1 MSLMATITTAEE
13 KITISA
19 KEIVE
24 RLTRLEEGQKALNK
38 RIDDINK
45 RIDGLQGWL
54 YVIVAG
60 IITIALGMGGCVVMV
75 FWAVK
80 TALLPTKK
88 RTKEIEEKEELLE
101 RALKEYA
108 KVEPKMAEVL
118 KTLKII

>member
-1 MSLMATITTAEE
+1 
-13 KITISA
+13 
-19 KEIVE
+19 
-24 RLTRLEEGQKALNK
+24 
-38 RIDDINK
+38 
-45 RIDGLQGWL
+45 
-54 YVIVAG
+54 
-60 IITIALGMGGCVVMV
+60 MGGCVVML

-88 RTKEIEEKEELLE
+88 RTKQIEEKEELLE